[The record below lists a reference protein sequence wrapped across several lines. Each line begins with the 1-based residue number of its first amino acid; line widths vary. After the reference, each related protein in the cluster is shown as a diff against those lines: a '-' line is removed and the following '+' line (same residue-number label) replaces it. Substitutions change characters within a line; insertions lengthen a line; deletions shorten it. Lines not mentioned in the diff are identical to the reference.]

1 MCFGHNWSP
10 ALNSFQIWLPL
21 FLHQPRFYLPFR
33 LNLLTSFCYLYI
45 LEHVA
50 GHTVECGWLIRGYPV
65 SQKFLNY
72 WGRADNYWELQKL
85 EKGFHAQPHLLAGI
99 WCVLCWLSCACYHNH
114 CEFCCGQLLLFNHN
128 GLFTCSHLLPQL
140 PIYSFQQSYVNG
152 FCTLGRI
159 YIYTLYYWTFFT
171 FLGRSALVNCLC
183 LVKRTCL

>member
-99 WCVLCWLSCACYHNH
+99 WCALCWLSCACYHNH
-114 CEFCCGQLLLFNHN
+114 CEFCCEQNSLIRMAYLLVVIYCLSF
-128 GLFTCSHLLPQL
+128 LFTLSNSPMSMVSVFWEEYMYTHFSTEPSLL
-140 PIYSFQQSYVNG
+140 S
-152 FCTLGRI
+152 
-159 YIYTLYYWTFFT
+159 
-171 FLGRSALVNCLC
+171 
-183 LVKRTCL
+183 